1 MCHMIDLYLNFI
13 MLVDHIYFIV
23 RQNEVRSQ
31 LDAICNVHYVFF
43 IYSFIHF
50 MWIYVLCVYVVPKVT

>member
-1 MCHMIDLYLNFI
+1 MCHAIDLYLNFT

-31 LDAICNVHYVFF
+31 LDAICSVHYVYLF
-43 IYSFIHF
+43 IHSFI
-50 MWIYVLCVYVVPKVT
+50 LCGPMYCMCM